1 MNSTITAV
9 PGLIAGH
16 FTNLVEGTG
25 CTVVIAQDGAIG
37 GVDVRGGSPGT
48 RETDLLRPL
57 HRVERVHAITLSG
70 GSAFGLEAASGVMG
84 YLADNGI
91 GLHVGPAI
99 VPIVASAI
107 LFDLGILSNRSF
119 PGVEEGRTAC
129 RNASL
134 APISQGT
141 VGAGTG
147 ATVGKILGVERAVKS
162 GIGSACIRL
171 PSGPAVAALVAVN
184 AIGGITDYHDS
195 TILAGPRLE
204 NDLGYYDS
212 VELLLDEQVTELT
225 PPFSNTTIGIVAT
238 DARITK
244 EEANFVAQV
253 SHDGLAL
260 AIRPCHTIRDGD
272 TMFAMATCHQADST
286 DITTLCAAA
295 VEVTAQ
301 AVLNGVK
308 SATTLGGIPAIGDI

>member
-16 FTNLVEGTG
+16 FTNLVDGTG

-57 HRVERVHAITLSG
+57 HRVEHVHAITLSG
-70 GSAFGLEAASGVMG
+70 GSAFGLEAASGVMRH
-84 YLADNGI
+84 LSDNGI
-91 GLHVGPAI
+91 GLHVGPVI

-107 LFDLGILSNRSF
+107 LFDLGLLSNHSF
-119 PGVEEGRTAC
+119 PGAEEGRTAC
-129 RNASL
+129 QNASL
-134 APISQGT
+134 DPIAQGT

-147 ATVGKILGVERAVKS
+147 ATVGKILGIERAVKS
-162 GIGSACIRL
+162 GIGSACLRL
-171 PSGPAVAALVAVN
+171 PSGPTVAALVAVN
-184 AIGGITDYHDS
+184 AIGGIIDYHDS

-204 NDLGYYDS
+204 NDRGYYDS
-212 VELLLDEQVTELT
+212 VQLLLDEQVEKMT

-272 TMFAMATCHQADST
+272 TMFTMATCHRTDSI
-286 DITTLCAAA
+286 DITTLCSAA

-301 AVLNGVK
+301 AVLNAVK
-308 SATTLGGIPAIGDI
+308 LATTLGGIPAIGDI